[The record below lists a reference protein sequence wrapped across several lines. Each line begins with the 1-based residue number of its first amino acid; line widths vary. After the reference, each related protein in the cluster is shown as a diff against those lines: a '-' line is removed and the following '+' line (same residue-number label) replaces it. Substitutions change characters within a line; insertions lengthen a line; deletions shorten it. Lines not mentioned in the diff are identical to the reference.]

1 MTVLEYVA
9 YSFATCLFIFI
20 VPGPI
25 FFLSISEGVRS
36 IHAGLL
42 MMLGAMTAQVMLL
55 LVLATGLLLF
65 LRQVVPELSLVGAA
79 LLVFIGASAVWTALR
94 GHPGNSR
101 IAPGGSF
108 ARGFAMTVL
117 NPAYILWL
125 LTVGAAILEDGLS
138 SVGTVA
144 YAIFGLDIILTS
156 AGISLLLILVSSRG
170 RKLTGERG
178 MRALTLVS
186 GLAFLVIAILL
197 VLPLIHL

>member
-1 MTVLEYVA
+1 
-9 YSFATCLFIFI
+9 
-20 VPGPI
+20 
-25 FFLSISEGVRS
+25 
-36 IHAGLL
+36 
-42 MMLGAMTAQVMLL
+42 
-55 LVLATGLLLF
+55 
-65 LRQVVPELSLVGAA
+65 
-79 LLVFIGASAVWTALR
+79 
-94 GHPGNSR
+94 
-101 IAPGGSF
+101 
-108 ARGFAMTVL
+108 MTVL